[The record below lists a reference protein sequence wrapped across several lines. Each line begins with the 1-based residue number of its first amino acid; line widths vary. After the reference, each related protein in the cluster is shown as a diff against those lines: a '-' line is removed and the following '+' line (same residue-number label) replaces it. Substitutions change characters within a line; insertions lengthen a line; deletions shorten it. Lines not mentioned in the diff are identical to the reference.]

1 MSIKKIAFRNFAGR
15 LPEVEER
22 ERSKIGPLIPTT
34 EPSGRNIAPL
44 DYPQVFDMLRHLS
57 GFETEE
63 QVARAIFDLFDRI
76 CAPTLQGYLPGRE
89 DQPVT
94 WITNPVAASLP
105 AGLVEKL
112 AGLHEHYAWTE
123 SGTGFVVR
131 LQRDHE
137 TLGILLVEGMATPQ
151 HKAYCLNLTL
161 SVLPVLTLA
170 VSNARNFEQLERS
183 QEMLRESE
191 ESLRTLI
198 EQSPDP
204 HLVIEDHHFIDCNQA
219 ALDILRM
226 SFREQLLGSHLADFS
241 PSRQPDGRFSR
252 PSAEALIAQAQAQ
265 GSHRFEWVQCRADG
279 EAFPVDVLATAI
291 HYHGRPLLHIVWRD
305 ITERK
310 QAEAKLRLAKEELE
324 QLNEHLE
331 HQATHDPLTGVFN
344 RRAILDAL
352 SREISLERRQGQG
365 LAIGIGDIDYFK
377 SVNDTHGHPVG
388 DEVLRGFVLL
398 LKSNLRPYDFL
409 GRFGGE
415 EFLVITPGIKEND
428 VRLVYDRLRAAIA
441 NNPIPTKSG
450 ELSITLSLGV
460 APVRGNETMEE
471 LLAAADSALYRAK
484 SEGRNR
490 VCLAAGQPKRSP

>member
-1 MSIKKIAFRNFAGR
+1 MKSRRFFQIAEPLGR
-15 LPEVEER
+15 E
-22 ERSKIGPLIPTT
+22 ITPT
-34 EPSGRNIAPL
+34 
-44 DYPQVFDMLRHLS
+44 DYAAVFDMLSRLS

-63 QVARAIFDLFDRI
+63 KVAQAIFDLFLRT
-76 CAPTLQGYLPGRE
+76 CSPALLGYLSGRE
-89 DQPVT
+89 DRPVT
-94 WITNPVAASLP
+94 WLTYPAADPLP
-105 AGLVEKL
+105 EELVKKL
-112 AGLHEHYAWTE
+112 AGLHGHYAWTE

-131 LQRDHE
+131 LQREHE
-137 TLGILLVEGMATPQ
+137 TLGILLVEGIATPRSKE
-151 HKAYCLNLTL
+151 HYLNLTL
-161 SVLPVLTLA
+161 GVLPVLTLA
-170 VSNARNFEQLERS
+170 VSNARNFEKLERS

-204 HLVIEDHHFIDCNQA
+204 HLVIDIYHFIDCNQA

-226 SFREQLLGSHLADFS
+226 SSRERLLGSHLADLS
-241 PSRQPDGRFSR
+241 PERQPDGQFSR
-252 PSAEALIAQAQAQ
+252 KTVETLIDLALAK

-291 HYHGRPLLHIVWRD
+291 HYHDRPLLHVVWRD

-310 QAEAKLRLAKEELE
+310 QAEARLRRAKEEVE
-324 QLNEHLE
+324 QLNQHLE

-352 SREISLERRQGQG
+352 FREISLERRQHHG

-388 DEVLRGFVLL
+388 DEVLCGFVRLL
-398 LKSNLRPYDFL
+398 RSNLRPYDFL

-415 EFLVITPGIKEND
+415 EFMVITPGIKEND
-428 VRLVYDRLRAAIA
+428 VPLMYDRLRAAVA
-441 NNPIPTKSG
+441 NNPILTQAG
-450 ELSITLSLGV
+450 EVSITFSLGV
-460 APVRGNETMEE
+460 APVRGNESMEE

-484 SEGRNR
+484 SGGRNR
-490 VCLAAGQPKRSP
+490 ICLIDENLNLSARSTDR